1 MIVCCGEAL
10 IDFLPRKTAEGADT
24 FQPFVGGSVLNVAV
38 ALGRLG
44 APAGFFC
51 GLSDDFFGAMIR
63 DALHASKVD
72 ISLCPVTGRPTTL
85 AFVKLTD
92 GNAEYAFFD
101 EGSAMRMLDENDL
114 PPIPAVVTALHF
126 GSISLT
132 AEPCGSA
139 YERLMQN
146 ESPDRFI
153 SLDPNIRP
161 SLIKNR
167 DGYIA
172 RLERMVAM
180 SDIVKLSREDMEWIA
195 PGGTFEALA
204 EDWLKRGASLV
215 ILTQGPDGARA
226 IAQAPVGV
234 RQKRRGRGRR
244 HDRRGRHLL
253 RGGARPA
260 PGGGQARQAG
270 GAVAVRIGA
279 DRPPLLRRQ
288 GGVDH
293 RLAPRRR
300 PALAPGNAVILRV
313 FGIFTRNR
321 GGAMTR
327 SSFLGPVAV
336 DLRRTSNRGAF
347 S

>member
-10 IDFLPRKTAEGADT
+10 IDFLPRKGADGGDT

-44 APAGFFC
+44 APAGFFS
-51 GLSDDFFGAMIR
+51 GLSTDFFGSLILK
-63 DALHASKVD
+63 ALHDSKVD
-72 ISLCPVTGRPTTL
+72 TSLCPVSGRPTTL

-101 EGSAMRMLDENDL
+101 EGSAVRMLDENDL
-114 PPIPAVVTALHF
+114 PAIPAAVTALHF

-139 YERLMQN
+139 YERLMRN

-167 DGYIA
+167 DGYLA
-172 RLERMVAM
+172 RLGRMVEM

-226 IAQAPVGV
+226 MG
-234 RQKRRGRGRR
+234 KRRSVFVQERRGHRRR
-244 HDRRGRHLL
+244 HHRRRRHVL
-253 RGGARPA
+253 RRGARPPQRA
-260 PGGGQARQAG
+260 RQARQAG
-270 GAVAVRIGA
+270 GAVAVGGRPQ
-279 DRPPLLRRQ
+279 RPPLLRRQ
-288 GGVDH
+288 GRGDH
-293 RLAPRRR
+293 RLASRRR
-300 PALAPGNAVILRV
+300 SALAQGNAVARPV
-313 FGIFTRNR
+313 SC
-321 GGAMTR
+321 R
-327 SSFLGPVAV
+327 SSSIPARSEPVFFPNPDCSRV
-336 DLRRTSNRGAF
+336 RTRFKSG
-347 S
+347 SHS

>member
-10 IDFLPRKTAEGADT
+10 IDFLPRKTVEGADS

-44 APAGFFC
+44 VPAGFIC
-51 GLSDDFFGAMIR
+51 GLSDDFFGSMIAA
-63 DALHASKVD
+63 ALHASKVD
-72 ISLCPVTGRPTTL
+72 TSLSIVSGRPTTL

-101 EGSAMRMLDENDL
+101 EGSAMRMLSENDL
-114 PPIPAVVTALHF
+114 PAIPAAVTALHF

-132 AEPCGSA
+132 AEPCGST
-139 YERLMQN
+139 YETLMRN
-146 ESPDRFI
+146 ESPDRLI

-167 DGYIA
+167 EGYLA
-172 RLERMVAM
+172 RLDRMVEM

-226 IAQAPVGV
+226 IG
-234 RQKRRGRGRR
+234 KRRSVFVRS
-244 HDRRGRHLL
+244 
-253 RGGARPA
+253 
-260 PGGGQARQAG
+260 
-270 GAVAVRIGA
+270 VAVEVADTIGA
-279 DRPPLLRRQ
+279 GDTFSAAVLARLETSGRLDKRSVQSLSESDLSDVLTYAAKAASITASRPGADPPWLREMQ
-288 GGVDH
+288 
-293 RLAPRRR
+293 
-300 PALAPGNAVILRV
+300 
-313 FGIFTRNR
+313 
-321 GGAMTR
+321 
-327 SSFLGPVAV
+327 
-336 DLRRTSNRGAF
+336 
-347 S
+347 

>member
-10 IDFLPRKTAEGADT
+10 IDFLPRKGADGADT

-51 GLSDDFFGAMIR
+51 GLSTDFFGSMIVK
-63 DALHASKVD
+63 ALHDSQVD
-72 ISLCPVTGRPTTL
+72 TSLCLMSGRPTTL

-101 EGSAMRMLDENDL
+101 EGSAMRTLDQDDL
-114 PPIPAVVTALHF
+114 PAIPAVVTALHF

-146 ESPDRFI
+146 ESPDRFV

-167 DGYIA
+167 DGYLA
-172 RLERMVAM
+172 RLGRMVEM

-195 PGGTFEALA
+195 PGATFETLA
-204 EDWLKRGASLV
+204 ADWLKRGASLV

-226 IAQAPVGV
+226 IG
-234 RQKRRGRGRR
+234 KRRSVFVRS
-244 HDRRGRHLL
+244 
-253 RGGARPA
+253 
-260 PGGGQARQAG
+260 
-270 GAVAVRIGA
+270 VAVKVADTIGA
-279 DRPPLLRRQ
+279 GDTFSAAVLARLKQTGKLDKRAMSSLSESDLTDLLTYAAKAASITASRP
-288 GGVDH
+288 
-293 RLAPRRR
+293 
-300 PALAPGNAVILRV
+300 
-313 FGIFTRNR
+313 
-321 GGAMTR
+321 GADPPWQREMQ
-327 SSFLGPVAV
+327 
-336 DLRRTSNRGAF
+336 
-347 S
+347 

>member
-10 IDFLPRKTAEGADT
+10 IDFLPRKTADGADS
-24 FQPFVGGSVLNVAV
+24 FQPFVGGSPLNVAV

-44 APAGFFC
+44 TPTGFFC

-63 DALHASKVD
+63 GALSASKVD
-72 ISLCPVTGRPTTL
+72 TSLSIVGNRPTTL

-101 EGSAMRMLDENDL
+101 EGSAMRMLEENDL
-114 PPIPAVVTALHF
+114 PAIPAVVTALHF

-139 YERLMQN
+139 FERLMQN

-195 PGGTFEALA
+195 PGKTFEALA
-204 EDWLKRGASLV
+204 ESWLKRGASLV
-215 ILTQGPDGARA
+215 ILTQGSDGARA
-226 IAQAPVGV
+226 IG
-234 RQKRRGRGRR
+234 KRRSVFVRSVEVK
-244 HDRRGRHLL
+244 
-253 RGGARPA
+253 
-260 PGGGQARQAG
+260 
-270 GAVAVRIGA
+270 VADTIGA
-279 DRPPLLRRQ
+279 GDTFSAGVLARLHATGKLDKRSVQSLSESELTDVLAYAARAAAITASRPGADPPWLREMQ
-288 GGVDH
+288 
-293 RLAPRRR
+293 
-300 PALAPGNAVILRV
+300 
-313 FGIFTRNR
+313 
-321 GGAMTR
+321 
-327 SSFLGPVAV
+327 
-336 DLRRTSNRGAF
+336 
-347 S
+347 

>member
-10 IDFLPRKTAEGADT
+10 IDFLPRKSVEGADA

-72 ISLCPVTGRPTTL
+72 TSLCMISNRPTTL

-101 EGSAMRMLDENDL
+101 EGSAMRMLEESDL
-114 PPIPAVVTALHF
+114 PAIPAAVTALHF

-132 AEPCGSA
+132 AEPCGSS

-167 DGYIA
+167 EGYLA
-172 RLERMVAM
+172 RLDRMVAM

-195 PGGTFEALA
+195 PGADFETLA
-204 EDWLKRGASLV
+204 EDWLGRGASLV
-215 ILTQGPDGARA
+215 ILTQGADGARA
-226 IAQAPVGV
+226 IG
-234 RQKRRGRGRR
+234 KRRSVFVRSVTIK
-244 HDRRGRHLL
+244 
-253 RGGARPA
+253 
-260 PGGGQARQAG
+260 
-270 GAVAVRIGA
+270 VADTIGA
-279 DRPPLLRRQ
+279 GDTFSAAVLARLNSHDKLDKRAVQSLSESELSDLLSYAAKAAAITASRPGADPPWLREMQ
-288 GGVDH
+288 
-293 RLAPRRR
+293 
-300 PALAPGNAVILRV
+300 
-313 FGIFTRNR
+313 
-321 GGAMTR
+321 
-327 SSFLGPVAV
+327 
-336 DLRRTSNRGAF
+336 
-347 S
+347 